1 MSGTNSI
8 RLAANFDASI
18 SRHSE
23 KLYPQTGR
31 NDAFLKIPLPPDG
44 SRHTRQPNDTAEPQS
59 CFLDLVERFE
69 RNREAYKSGNY
80 NETQV
85 RREFLDPFLKALG
98 WDIDNEQGYA
108 EDYQDVIHADAI
120 KTTDGTKAPDYCF
133 RIGGTR
139 KFFLEARRPSVD
151 IKNDVSPAFQ
161 LRRYGLTEAEITIV
175 VERNEPA
182 HPAPPPAWRISRR
195 HRTT

>member
-1 MSGTNSI
+1 MSSYHEDHPPI
-8 RLAANFDASI
+8 AHCDVI
-18 SRHSE
+18 
-23 KLYPQTGR
+23 GR
-31 NDAFLKIPLPPDG
+31 
-44 SRHTRQPNDTAEPQS
+44 
-59 CFLDLVERFE
+59 
-69 RNREAYKSGNY
+69 
-80 NETQV
+80 
-85 RREFLDPFLKALG
+85 
-98 WDIDNEQGYA
+98 YA

-139 KFFLEARRPSVD
+139 KFFLEARCPSVD

-182 HPAPPPAWRISRR
+182 HPAPPPAMQPFRFAPRKSTLRGVPAFLR
-195 HRTT
+195 G